1 MKLRC
6 INMVSQKPEGLAGFY
21 QKVLGGT
28 VQEIVPGRWELP
40 VGGVALVFTHTC
52 EEVRVPA
59 ESCGLEFQV
68 ANADGEY
75 ARLQGAGVP
84 VEAPPATYPWQWRGF
99 GVKDSDGNNLDF
111 VQYVGDK

>member
-6 INMVSQKPEGLAGFY
+6 INMVSQKPEGLAEFY

-40 VGGVALVFTHTC
+40 AGGVALVFTHTC
-52 EEVRVPA
+52 EEVRVPT

-68 ANADGEY
+68 EDVDGEY

-84 VEAPPATYPWQWRGF
+84 VEAPPVTYPWQWRAF
-99 GVKDSDGNNLDF
+99 GVKDPDGNNLDF